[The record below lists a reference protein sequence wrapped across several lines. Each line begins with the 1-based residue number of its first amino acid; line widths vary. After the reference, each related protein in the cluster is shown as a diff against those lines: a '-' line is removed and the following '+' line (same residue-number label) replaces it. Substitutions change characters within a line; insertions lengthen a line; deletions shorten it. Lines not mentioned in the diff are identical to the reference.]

1 MLSAFAPLLLE
12 RKAKALEAQDQEKGA
27 KRTYRTV
34 YETDGSRHW
43 RELFGR
49 ALTRPFKLFALEP
62 IVQLLGIYMAF
73 IYGVFYRRCPN
84 QLHDGLELSTL
95 PVFLTTI
102 PTIFADIYHEGP
114 GIAGLHYI
122 ALGIGLSISAQV
134 NARALDYVYKH
145 FKARNNGHGEPEF
158 RLPSMIP
165 GTIVLPFGLLLAGWS
180 AQNHLH
186 WIATDIVSNLRPCNL
201 KYILTM
207 SSRVLP
213 ASGLD

>member
-1 MLSAFAPLLLE
+1 
-12 RKAKALEAQDQEKGA
+12 
-27 KRTYRTV
+27 
-34 YETDGSRHW
+34 
-43 RELFGR
+43 
-49 ALTRPFKLFALEP
+49 
-62 IVQLLGIYMAF
+62 MAF
-73 IYGVFYRRCPN
+73 IYGVFYCRCPT
-84 QLHDGLELSTL
+84 QLHAGLELITL

-122 ALGIGLSISAQV
+122 ALGIGLTLSAQV

-165 GTIVLPFGLLLAGWS
+165 GTIVTPFGLLLAGWS

-186 WIATDIVSNLRPCNL
+186 WIATDIVSNLRPCISKSVL
-201 KYILTM
+201 TIL
-207 SSRVLP
+207 SRVSH